1 MTRKQ
6 TVGVVLGGAGIV
18 ISFGHLA
25 LMMIFRTTEPY
36 HGFGTW
42 VMLGLALTVIG
53 VLLLHRGE
61 PR

>member
-6 TVGVVLGGAGIV
+6 TVGVVMGVAGVV

-36 HGFGTW
+36 HGFLTW
-42 VMLGLALTVIG
+42 TMLGLALTVVG
-53 VLLLHRGE
+53 LLLLAKSE

>member
-6 TVGVVLGGAGIV
+6 TVGVVVAVAGVV

-25 LMMIFRTTEPY
+25 LMMIFGTTEPY
-36 HGFGTW
+36 HGFLTW

-53 VLLLHRGE
+53 LLLLRKGE